1 MSTIDITPA
10 IEDIEAE
17 DTITAEAEL
26 AEEADSTEDE
36 QDASIE
42 DIEPEEDLV
51 AVRLD
56 PRTVRIEANVRTT
69 VVVSNDMLKS
79 VKRHGVIIPVLG
91 YYDADGQPVIRD
103 GQRRILATIK
113 AGRASLPAYL
123 VPSKDEKRLRI
134 IQQMIAN
141 MYREGLTD
149 ADEAAALHELTL
161 DGMTPTMIASE
172 LTYKPARVKA
182 ALAVAE
188 NETATKAVTQHQLT
202 LDQAATLIEF
212 DDDAKSVKSLR
223 ETAQRNPGDFAH
235 AAQRLRDKRATARQ
249 IAELVEG
256 FTSRGITVVPWP
268 HREDKDTVPVS
279 DLTEHDGTALTPDSY
294 EGRGGYRVAV
304 HEQWGEIEVG
314 HFVNDWKKW
323 GLKKRRANG
332 TAVTPW
338 TDAEKQERREL
349 IANNKAWDSAEV
361 VRRDWLAGFLARKT
375 TPKNA
380 ALFAATALA
389 SEAFSGRLREALG
402 DHHATACVLLGVEYR
417 WGAAHPLTGLAEAGR
432 VNTALL
438 AVVVGALEAGT
449 SRNTWRT
456 PGHAD
461 VAYFTA
467 LTEWG
472 YALSDVE
479 GIVLGIQPEP
489 VADEDG
495 DAEEE
500 SDTEPDG
507 EADDE
512 SESEQG
518 EQEYE
523 AA

>member
-1 MSTIDITPA
+1 MGIIDITPT
-10 IEDIEAE
+10 IEDTEAVDIEA
-17 DTITAEAEL
+17 DT
-26 AEEADSTEDE
+26 TEGEPGEPDE
-36 QDASIE
+36 SIE

-69 VVVSNDMLKS
+69 VVVSADMLKS
-79 VKRHGVIIPVLG
+79 VKRHGVVVPVLG
-91 YYDADGQPVIRD
+91 YYAADGQPVIRD
-103 GQRRILATIK
+103 GQRRILAAIK
-113 AGRASLPAYL
+113 AGRVSLPAYL

-212 DDDAKSVKSLR
+212 EDDPHAVKALRDSAK
-223 ETAQRNPGDFAH
+223 RNPGDFAH
-235 AAQRLRDKRATARQ
+235 AAQRLRDKRVTARR

-256 FTSRGITVVPWP
+256 FTSRGLTVVPWP
-268 HREDKDTVPVS
+268 HWDDKDTVPLS
-279 DLTEHDGTALTPDSY
+279 DLTEHDGTALTPEGY

-314 HFVNDWKKW
+314 HFVGDWKKW

-338 TDAEKQERREL
+338 TDAEKKERREL

-380 ALFAATALA
+380 ALFAATVLA

-402 DHHATACVLLGVEYR
+402 DHHATACGLLGVEYR
-417 WGAAHPLTGLAEAGR
+417 WGAPHPLTGLAKAGR
-432 VNTALL
+432 VNTVLL

-449 SRNTWRT
+449 NRNTWRT

-472 YALSDVE
+472 YPLSDVE
-479 GIVLGIQPEP
+479 GIVLGIQP
-489 VADEDG
+489 VADADED
-495 DAEEE
+495 EERE
-500 SDTEPDG
+500 SDID
-507 EADDE
+507 ADADA
-512 SESEQG
+512 ESEQ
-518 EQEYE
+518 EYD

>member
-17 DTITAEAEL
+17 DTITTEAAL
-26 AEEADSTEDE
+26 AEGTDPA
-36 QDASIE
+36 E

-56 PRTVRIEANVRTT
+56 PRTVRIEANVRST

-79 VKRHGVIIPVLG
+79 VKRHGVVIPVLG

-123 VPSKDEKRLRI
+123 VPSKDDKRLRI

-202 LDQAATLIEF
+202 LDQAATMIEF
-212 DDDAKSVKSLR
+212 DDDAKAVKSLR
-223 ETAQRNPGDFAH
+223 ETAQRNPSDFAH

-249 IAELVEG
+249 IAELAEG
-256 FTSRGITVVPWP
+256 FTSRGITVVSWP
-268 HREDKDTVPVS
+268 DWEDKDTVPLS
-279 DLTEHDGTALTPDSY
+279 DLTEHDGTALTADSY
-294 EGRGGYRVAV
+294 EGRGGHRVAIRDS
-304 HEQWGEIEVG
+304 WNGIEVS

-338 TDAEKQERREL
+338 TDAEKKERREL
-349 IANNKAWDSAEV
+349 IANNKAWNSAEV

-402 DHHATACVLLGVEYR
+402 DHHATACALLGVEYR

-432 VNTALL
+432 VNTVLL

-472 YALSDVE
+472 YPLSDVE
-479 GIVLGIQPEP
+479 GIVLGIKPQL
-489 VADEDG
+489 VADEDE
-495 DAEEE
+495 DAEG
-500 SDTEPDG
+500 EPDIEPG
-507 EADDE
+507 SHEGDDFEADDE
-512 SESEQG
+512 SDDGSESEQ
-518 EQEYE
+518 EFD